1 MSAERFAVWVCAIL
15 GWGLAIWWFIEAT
28 NAR

>member
-1 MSAERFAVWVCAIL
+1 MDAERFIVWIIALL
-15 GWGLAIWWFIEAT
+15 GWGLAIWWFVEAT